1 MKKIQNKILSA
12 VAKAS
17 KNAAEKACGAISL
30 WGCYQPKEPIILK
43 KSAKK

>member
-17 KNAAEKACGAISL
+17 KNAAEKACGSISL
-30 WGCYQPKEPIILK
+30 WGCYQPKEPAMLK